1 MKRIGIVAALD
12 REIAVFRGG
21 LSRPTHKAIGSYRIT
36 TGFSGQKEV
45 ATVISG
51 VGGRCAAGAV
61 NALIKSFQPD
71 LVISTGYAGG
81 LSPEVVGGDIIV
93 TGEVIHES
101 GKRVVSRS
109 MDSLNPSP
117 PTGRG
122 PILTTNRFIPFSRD
136 KKMLYTKF
144 GANAVDME
152 SYFLGEEA
160 EKSNIPF
167 LSVRAISDTVDK
179 DLPQISNIVGG
190 DGRANLKKI
199 ARYFL
204 VHPKMI
210 LPSIGALGD
219 IRKATKSL
227 NIYLGDFVSSL

>member
-12 REIAVFRGG
+12 REVAVFRGG
-21 LSRPTHKAIGSYRIT
+21 LSRPTHKAIGSYRVT

-61 NALIKSFQPD
+61 RELIKSFRPD

-81 LSPEVVGGDIIV
+81 LSPEIRVGDIV
-93 TGEVIHES
+93 VMGEVIHES

-109 MDSLNPSP
+109 MDGFNPSP
-117 PTGRG
+117 PVRRG

-136 KKMLYTKF
+136 KYRLYEKF
-144 GANAVDME
+144 GATAVDME
-152 SYFLGEEA
+152 SFFLGEEA

-167 LSVRAISDTVDK
+167 LSIRAISDAVDQ
-179 DLPQISNIVGG
+179 DVPQISNIVGG
-190 DGRANLKKI
+190 DGRPNLKRI

-204 VHPKMI
+204 AHPKMI
-210 LPSIGALGD
+210 LPSIGVLGD
-219 IRKATKSL
+219 IRKATKVL
-227 NIYLGDFVSSL
+227 NFYLEDFVSSM